1 MSEHGSGF
9 TQASFEF
16 FEGLAADNNAAWFHA
31 HRDTFD
37 TRLEAPFQKMLENVS
52 VRVQDGLLPLR
63 GGAATMFRMNRDVRF
78 SPDKRPYRSELS
90 GLLTTDGTKAAED
103 YAVYVR
109 IDAYGGFVTGG
120 FWQPTASR
128 LEPIRRRMIE
138 DKAGFADVLDG
149 LAENGLVL
157 DESETVK
164 TMPRGFGEYTDH
176 PHAPYLRLKALTAEQ
191 RLPKSSWLD
200 DSVTQRVATHVAA
213 LAPLIAFG
221 LEAD

>member
-1 MSEHGSGF
+1 MTASDNGF
-9 TQASFEF
+9 TNASFEF
-16 FEGLAADNNAAWFHA
+16 FEGLAENNSATWFQA
-31 HRDTFD
+31 HRGTFE
-37 TRLEAPFQKMLENVS
+37 TRLEAPFRTMLEDVS
-52 VRVQDGLLPLR
+52 VQIQTGPLPLW

-109 IDAYGGFVTGG
+109 IDAHGGFVTGG

-138 DKAGFADVLDG
+138 DEAGFADILGG
-149 LAENGLVL
+149 LAESGLL
-157 DESETVK
+157 FDDSEAVK
-164 TMPRGFGEYTDH
+164 TMPRGFTDHAEH
-176 PHAPYLRLKALTAEQ
+176 PHAPYLRLKALTVEQ
-191 RLPKSSWLD
+191 RLAKSAWLD
-200 DSVTQRVATHVAA
+200 GSVTQRVAQHVAA